1 MPNLSQILKDG
12 QDFTIGP
19 QGIQGPT
26 HIQGT
31 QGVLGTT
38 GTKGIVGVR
47 GANKFGVNYIVL
59 DQ

>member
-12 QDFTIGP
+12 QGITQGP

-31 QGVLGTT
+31 QGILGTT
-38 GTKGIVGVR
+38 GTQGIVGVR
-47 GANKFGVNYIVL
+47 GTNKFGVNYIVL